1 MLVIVSGIVIVIEI
15 EIVFWVVIE
24 DEVEVEKS
32 LGKEE

>member
-1 MLVIVSGIVIVIEI
+1 MLEIVSGIVIVIEI